1 MLVLDDSAKNLEK
14 SSNQHPTR
22 FVRAIFRPVVRN
34 TAVLNRHIPLSSLGP
49 HVSSLLAPQIL
60 HTGSGNALKINRKL
74 NAGTVNI
81 LSAPKLCISDTPS
94 NDSDAREIMRLFC
107 ITFFPCD
114 SEDSPSRTEENEC
127 ADFFCHRSSYTQCAA
142 TGSSTD
148 RIGNVASCVGIRI
161 YG

>member
-142 TGSSTD
+142 TGSNTD

>member
-1 MLVLDDSAKNLEK
+1 MIPLKTLKK

-22 FVRAIFRPVVRN
+22 FVRAIFRPVGGN
-34 TAVLNRHIPLSSLGP
+34 TAVMDRHIPLSSLGP
-49 HVSSLLAPQIL
+49 HISSLLAPQIL
-60 HTGSGNALKINRKL
+60 HTGSSKALKINRKL

-127 ADFFCHRSSYTQCAA
+127 ADFFCQRSSYTQCAA
-142 TGSSTD
+142 TGSNTD

>member
-22 FVRAIFRPVVRN
+22 FVRAIFHPVGRN
-34 TAVLNRHIPLSSLGP
+34 TAVLYRHIPLSSLGP
-49 HVSSLLAPQIL
+49 RVSSLLAPQIL
-60 HTGSGNALKINRKL
+60 HTGSDSALKINRKL

-81 LSAPKLCISDTPS
+81 LSAPRLCISDTPS

-107 ITFFPCD
+107 ITFFSCD

-127 ADFFCHRSSYTQCAA
+127 ADFLCLTFGYTQCAA
-142 TGSSTD
+142 TGSST
-148 RIGNVASCVGIRI
+148 GEFSNVASCVGTRI